1 MNFVSKFLD
10 KPQNSIIDGQ
20 IKEMNKND
28 PNHEK
33 RKKEL
38 KEHADNYEKFLKDRR
53 KRLGL
58 DD

>member
-1 MNFVSKFLD
+1 MNFVSKFLN
-10 KPQNSIIDGQ
+10 KLRNSIIDGQ
-20 IKEMNKND
+20 IEQMRKND

-38 KEHADNYEKFLKDRR
+38 KEYEDKYKKFLKDRN